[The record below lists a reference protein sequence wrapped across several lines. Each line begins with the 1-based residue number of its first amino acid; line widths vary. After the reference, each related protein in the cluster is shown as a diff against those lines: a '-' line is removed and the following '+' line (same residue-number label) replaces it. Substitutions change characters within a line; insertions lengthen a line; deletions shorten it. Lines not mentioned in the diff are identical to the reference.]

1 MKREVVMEPLVFA
14 LDFDDTFTADPEL
27 WAAWIVMAKRRGHK
41 VYCVTARRD
50 HEENRQEIFDLFD
63 EWHVEIPVIFCN
75 LGSKTWTMEQRGI
88 KVNIWIDD
96 APHALVHGH

>member
-1 MKREVVMEPLVFA
+1 MEPLTFA

-27 WAAWIVMAKRRGHK
+27 WSEWIKVAKFRGHK

-50 HEENRQEIFDLFD
+50 HEENRKELSDYFSQYGIS
-63 EWHVEIPVIFCN
+63 IPIVFCN

-96 APHALVHGH
+96 SPHALVHGH